1 LADAHAHARAG
12 RGLTVTAS
20 TYPIWGWG
28 GPGEAPDPVALEAL
42 APLAQALLGFGLQAP
57 EQPTTLR
64 PLPIPRLAA
73 PARLAA
79 IASVEPLDRARH
91 GLGRAY
97 VDLVS
102 GLRGRIDHPPDL
114 VLRPRTEAEVAAVL
128 DWAAQAQ
135 VAVIPFGG
143 GTSVVGGVEPAV
155 GDRFAGV
162 VALDLGALAGVAE
175 VDPIG
180 RAARVLAGTTG
191 PALEAALGRH
201 GLTFRFFP
209 QSFERS
215 TVGGWLAT
223 RAAGHFSTGPTHV
236 DDLVE
241 AVRLV
246 TPAGVWASRRL
257 PASGA
262 GPSPDRLALG
272 SEGILGVITEAWLRV
287 RPRPTS
293 RASAVAAFGSFS
305 AGAEAVRGIVQAGLT
320 PATCRLLDATEAALA
335 GTLAS
340 GQAVLLVGFEAAGG
354 PPEAELAAAAT
365 LAQDAGGRLVPEQ
378 AGAAA
383 AEVWRHS
390 FRRAPYLREQLV
402 LLGVLVE
409 TFETAVTWDHL
420 EELVDQVTEAT
431 RAGLAEVCGGGMVTC
446 RLTHAYPD
454 GAAPYFTVL
463 APARRGSEL
472 SQWAEVKA
480 AAAEAVLAAGGTIT
494 HHHAVGRQHRP
505 WYERQRPGPF
515 GLALA
520 AAKAAV
526 DPAGV
531 LNPGVL
537 LPD

>member
-1 LADAHAHARAG
+1 M
-12 RGLTVTAS
+12 
-20 TYPIWGWG
+20 
-28 GPGEAPDPVALEAL
+28 
-42 APLAQALLGFGLQAP
+42 
-57 EQPTTLR
+57 
-64 PLPIPRLAA
+64 
-73 PARLAA
+73 
-79 IASVEPLDRARH
+79 
-91 GLGRAY
+91 
-97 VDLVS
+97 
-102 GLRGRIDHPPDL
+102 
-114 VLRPRTEAEVAAVL
+114 
-128 DWAAQAQ
+128 
-135 VAVIPFGG
+135 
-143 GTSVVGGVEPAV
+143 
-155 GDRFAGV
+155 
-162 VALDLGALAGVAE
+162 AE
-175 VDPIG
+175 VDPVG

-191 PALEAALGRH
+191 PALEAALGRQ
-201 GLTFRFFP
+201 GLSFRFFP

-262 GPSPDRLALG
+262 GPSPDRFALG
-272 SEGILGVITEAWLRV
+272 SEGTLGVITEAWLRV

-293 RASAVAAFGSFS
+293 RTGTVVAFGSFP
-305 AGAEAVRGIVQAGLT
+305 AGAEAVRAIVQAGLA
-320 PATCRLLDATEAALA
+320 PATCRLIDATEAALT

-340 GQAVLLVGFEAAGG
+340 GEAALLVGFEAAGV
-354 PPEAELAAAAT
+354 PPVAELAAAVA
-365 LAQDAGGRLVPEQ
+365 LARDAGGRLVSEQ
-378 AGAAA
+378 AGVAAA
-383 AEVWRHS
+383 DAWRGS
-390 FRRAPYLREQLV
+390 FRHAPYLREQLV

-409 TFETAVTWDHL
+409 TFETAVTWDRL

-431 RAGLAEVCGGGMVTC
+431 RAALAQVCGAGTVTC

-472 SQWAEVKA
+472 CQWAEVKA

-494 HHHAVGRQHRP
+494 HHHGVGREHRP
-505 WYERQRPGPF
+505 WYERQRPEPF

-520 AAKAAV
+520 AAKAAI

-537 LPD
+537 LPT

>member
-1 LADAHAHARAG
+1 MSMPVPG
-12 RGLTVTAS
+12 RGPAVTAS
-20 TYPIWGWG
+20 TYPVWGWG
-28 GPGEAPDPVALEAL
+28 GPGEEPDPAALEAL
-42 APLAQALLGFGLQAP
+42 APVAQALLGFGLQTPERPAP
-57 EQPTTLR
+57 LR
-64 PLPIPRLAA
+64 PLPTPRLAA
-73 PARLAA
+73 PAPLAA
-79 IASVEPLDRARH
+79 IASQEPLDRARH

-97 VDLVS
+97 ADLIRGV
-102 GLRGRIDHPPDL
+102 RGRIDHPPDL

-128 DWAAQAQ
+128 DWAGQTQA
-135 VAVIPFGG
+135 AVVPFGG
-143 GTSVVGGVEPAV
+143 GTSVVGGVEAAV

-162 VALDLGALAGVAE
+162 VALDLAALAGVAE
-175 VDPIG
+175 VDPVG

-201 GLTFRFFP
+201 GLSFRFFP
-209 QSFERS
+209 QSFQRS

-223 RAAGHFSTGPTHV
+223 RAAGHFATGPTHI

-262 GPSPDRLALG
+262 GPSPDRFALG
-272 SEGILGVITEAWLRV
+272 SEGTLGVITEAWLRV
-287 RPRPTS
+287 QPRPTS
-293 RASAVAAFGSFS
+293 RTGTVAAFESFS
-305 AGAEAVRGIVQAGLT
+305 AGAEAVRAIVQAGLA
-320 PATCRLLDATEAALA
+320 PATCRLLDATEAALT

-340 GQAVLLVGFEAAGG
+340 GEAALLVGFEAAGR
-354 PPEAELAAAAT
+354 PPPDAELAAAVA

-383 AEVWRHS
+383 ADAWRGS

-409 TFETAVTWDHL
+409 TFETAVTWDRL

-431 RAGLAEVCGGGMVTC
+431 RAALAQVCGAGTVTC

-480 AAAEAVLAAGGTIT
+480 ATAEAVLAAGGTIT
-494 HHHAVGRQHRP
+494 HHHGVGRVHRP
-505 WYERQRPGPF
+505 WYERQRPEPF

-537 LPD
+537 LPT

>member
-1 LADAHAHARAG
+1 M
-12 RGLTVTAS
+12 TTS
-20 TYPIWGWG
+20 TYPVWGWG
-28 GPGEAPDPVALEAL
+28 GPGQEPDPAALEAL
-42 APLAQALLGFGLQAP
+42 APVAQALLGFDLQAP
-57 EQPTTLR
+57 ERPARLR
-64 PLPIPRLAA
+64 PLPTPRLAA
-73 PARLAA
+73 PAPLAA
-79 IASVEPLDRARH
+79 IASGEPLDRARH

-97 VDLVS
+97 ADLIRGV
-102 GLRGRIDHPPDL
+102 RGRIDHPPDL

-128 DWAAQAQ
+128 AWAGQTQ
-135 VAVIPFGG
+135 VAVVPFGG

-155 GDRFAGV
+155 GDRFVGV

-175 VDPIG
+175 VDPVG

-191 PALEAALGRH
+191 PALEGALGH
-201 GLTFRFFP
+201 QGLSFRFFP

-223 RAAGHFSTGPTHV
+223 RAAGHFATGPTHI

-272 SEGILGVITEAWLRV
+272 SEGALGVITEAWLRV

-293 RASAVAAFGSFS
+293 RTGTVLAFESFS
-305 AGAEAVRGIVQAGLT
+305 AGAEAVRGIVQAGLA
-320 PATCRLLDATEAALA
+320 PATCRLIDATEAALT
-335 GTLAS
+335 GTLA
-340 GQAVLLVGFEAAGG
+340 GGEAALLVGFETADG
-354 PPEAELAAAAT
+354 PPDAELAAAAT
-365 LAQDAGGRLVPEQ
+365 LARDAGGRLVSEQ

-383 AEVWRHS
+383 ADAWRGS

-402 LLGVLVE
+402 LLGALAE
-409 TFETAVTWDHL
+409 TFETAVTWDRL
-420 EELVDQVTEAT
+420 DELVDRVTDAT
-431 RAGLAEVCGGGMVTC
+431 RAALAQVCGAGTVTC

-463 APARRGSEL
+463 APARRGREL

-494 HHHAVGRQHRP
+494 HHHAVGRVHRP
-505 WYERQRPGPF
+505 WYERQRPEPF

-520 AAKAAV
+520 AAKAAL

-537 LPD
+537 LLT

>member
-1 LADAHAHARAG
+1 M
-12 RGLTVTAS
+12 TAS
-20 TYPIWGWG
+20 TYPVWGWG
-28 GPGEAPDPVALEAL
+28 GPDQEPDPAALEAL
-42 APLAQALLGFGLQAP
+42 APVAQALLGFDLQAP
-57 EQPTTLR
+57 ERPARLR
-64 PLPIPRLAA
+64 PLPAPRLAA

-79 IASVEPLDRARH
+79 IASQEPLDRARH

-97 VDLVS
+97 CDLVR
-102 GLRGRIDHPPDL
+102 GVRGRINHPPDL
-114 VLRPRTEAEVAAVL
+114 VLRPRTEVEVAAVL
-128 DWAAQAQ
+128 DWAVQAQ
-135 VAVIPFGG
+135 VAVVPFGG

-155 GDRFAGV
+155 GDRFGGV

-175 VDPIG
+175 VDPVG

-191 PALEAALGRH
+191 PALEAALGH
-201 GLTFRFFP
+201 QGLAFRFFP

-241 AVRLV
+241 AVRLI

-293 RASAVAAFGSFS
+293 RSSSVWAFGSFP
-305 AGAEAVRGIVQAGLT
+305 AGAEAVRGIVQAGLA
-320 PATCRLLDATEAALA
+320 PATCRLVDATEAALT
-335 GTLAS
+335 GTLDS
-340 GQAVLLVGFEAAGG
+340 GEAVLLVGFEAAGG
-354 PPEAELAAAAT
+354 RPPEAELAAAAA
-365 LAQDAGGRLVPEQ
+365 LARDAGGRLVSEQ

-383 AEVWRHS
+383 ADAWRDS
-390 FRRAPYLREQLV
+390 FRHAPYLREQLV

-409 TFETAVTWDHL
+409 TFETAVTWDRL
-420 EELVDQVTEAT
+420 DELVDRVTGAT
-431 RAGLAEVCGGGMVTC
+431 RAALAQVSGAGMVTC

-494 HHHAVGRQHRP
+494 HHHAVGREHRP
-505 WYERQRPGPF
+505 WYERQRPEPF

-537 LPD
+537 LPT

>member
-1 LADAHAHARAG
+1 LAHVCVCAG
-12 RGLTVTAS
+12 FGPTVTAS

-28 GPGEAPDPVALEAL
+28 GPDQEPDPLALKAL
-42 APLAQALLGFGLQAP
+42 APVAQGRLGFDLQAP
-57 EQPTTLR
+57 ERPAPLR
-64 PLPIPRLAA
+64 PLPPPRLAA
-73 PARLAA
+73 PAPLAA
-79 IASVEPLDRARH
+79 IASAEPLERARH

-97 VDLVS
+97 GDLIR
-102 GLRGRIDHPPDL
+102 GIRGRIDHPPDL

-135 VAVIPFGG
+135 VAVVPFGG
-143 GTSVVGGVEPAV
+143 GTSVVGGTEPAV
-155 GDRFAGV
+155 GDGFAGA

-175 VDPIG
+175 VDPVS

-191 PALEAALGRH
+191 PDLEGALGRQ

-223 RAAGHFSTGPTHV
+223 RAAGHFSTGPTHI

-272 SEGILGVITEAWLRV
+272 SEGTLGVITEAWLRV

-293 RASAVAAFGSFS
+293 RTGTVVAFESLP
-305 AGAEAVRGIVQAGLT
+305 AGAEAVRAIVQAGLA
-320 PATCRLLDATEAALA
+320 PATCRLLDATEAALTGTRA
-335 GTLAS
+335 G
-340 GQAVLLVGFEAAGG
+340 GEAVLLVGFETAGG
-354 PPEAELAAAAT
+354 PPDAGLAAAAT
-365 LAQDAGGRLVPEQ
+365 LARDAGGRLVPEQ
-378 AGAAA
+378 ARAAA

-409 TFETAVTWDHL
+409 TFETAVTWDRL
-420 EELVDQVTEAT
+420 EELVARVTEAT
-431 RAGLAEVCGGGMVTC
+431 RAALAEVCGAGTVTC

-494 HHHAVGRQHRP
+494 HHHGVGRQHRP

-531 LNPGVL
+531 LNPRVL
-537 LPD
+537 LPT

>member
-1 LADAHAHARAG
+1 M
-12 RGLTVTAS
+12 TAS
-20 TYPIWGWG
+20 TYPVWGWG
-28 GPGEAPDPVALEAL
+28 GPDQEPDPAALEAL
-42 APLAQALLGFGLQAP
+42 APVAQALLGFDLQAP
-57 EQPTTLR
+57 ERPARLR
-64 PLPIPRLAA
+64 PLPTPRLATPA
-73 PARLAA
+73 PLAA
-79 IASVEPLDRARH
+79 IVSAEPLDRARH

-97 VDLVS
+97 GDLIRGV
-102 GLRGRIDHPPDL
+102 RGRIDHPPDL
-114 VLRPRTEAEVAAVL
+114 VLRPRAEAEVAAVL
-128 DWAAQAQ
+128 DWAVQTQ
-135 VAVIPFGG
+135 VAVVPFGG
-143 GTSVVGGVEPAV
+143 GTSVVGGVEAAV

-162 VALDLGALAGVAE
+162 VALDLAALAGVAE
-175 VDPIG
+175 VDPVG

-201 GLTFRFFP
+201 GLTFRFYP

-223 RAAGHFSTGPTHV
+223 RAAGHFSTGPTHI

-272 SEGILGVITEAWLRV
+272 SEGTLGVITEAWLRV

-293 RASAVAAFGSFS
+293 RTGTVVAFGSFP
-305 AGAEAVRGIVQAGLT
+305 AGAEAVRAIVQAGLV
-320 PATCRLLDATEAALA
+320 PATCRLLDATEAAFT

-340 GQAVLLVGFEAAGG
+340 GEAALLVGFEAAGG
-354 PPEAELAAAAT
+354 SPEAELAVAAT
-365 LAQDAGGRLVPEQ
+365 LARDAGGRVVSEQ

-383 AEVWRHS
+383 ADAWRGS
-390 FRRAPYLREQLV
+390 FRQAPYLREQLV

-409 TFETAVTWDHL
+409 TFETAVTWDRL
-420 EELVDQVTEAT
+420 EELVDRVTDAT
-431 RAGLAEVCGGGMVTC
+431 KAALAQVCGAGTVTC

-472 SQWAEVKA
+472 SQWAQVKA

-494 HHHAVGRQHRP
+494 HHHGVGREHRP
-505 WYERQRPGPF
+505 WYERQRPEPF

-537 LPD
+537 LPPDPAGPVVGPATPLP

>member
-1 LADAHAHARAG
+1 MI
-12 RGLTVTAS
+12 AS
-20 TYPIWGWG
+20 TYPVWGWG
-28 GPGEAPDPVALEAL
+28 GPGGEPDRAALEAL
-42 APLAQALLGFGLQAP
+42 APVAQALLGFDLQAP
-57 EQPTTLR
+57 ERPAPLR
-64 PLPIPRLAA
+64 PLPAPRLAA
-73 PARLAA
+73 PAPLAA
-79 IASVEPLDRARH
+79 IVSQEPLDRARH

-97 VDLVS
+97 ADLIRGV
-102 GLRGRIDHPPDL
+102 RGRIDHPPDL
-114 VLRPRTEAEVAAVL
+114 VLRPRVETEVAAVL

-135 VAVIPFGG
+135 VAVVPFGG

-162 VALDLGALAGVAE
+162 IALDLGALAGVAE
-175 VDPIG
+175 VDPVG

-191 PALEAALGRH
+191 PALEAALGRQ
-201 GLTFRFFP
+201 GLSFRFFP

-241 AVRLV
+241 AVRLI

-272 SEGILGVITEAWLRV
+272 SEGTLGVITEAWLRV

-293 RASAVAAFGSFS
+293 RTGTVVAFGSFP
-305 AGAEAVRGIVQAGLT
+305 AGAEAVRAIVQAGLA
-320 PATCRLLDATEAALA
+320 PATCRLIDATEAALT

-340 GQAVLLVGFEAAGG
+340 GEAALLVGFEAAGV
-354 PPEAELAAAAT
+354 PPVAELAAAVA
-365 LAQDAGGRLVPEQ
+365 LARDAGGRLVSEQ
-378 AGAAA
+378 AGVAAA
-383 AEVWRHS
+383 DAWRGS
-390 FRRAPYLREQLV
+390 FRHAPYLREQLV

-409 TFETAVTWDHL
+409 TFETAVTWDRL
-420 EELVDQVTEAT
+420 EELVDRVTDAT
-431 RAGLAEVCGGGMVTC
+431 KAALAQVCGAGTVTC

-472 SQWAEVKA
+472 SQWAQVKA

-494 HHHAVGRQHRP
+494 HHHGVGREHRP
-505 WYERQRPGPF
+505 WYERQRPEPF

-537 LPD
+537 LPPDPAGPVVGPATPLP

>member
-1 LADAHAHARAG
+1 LAHAHAHAG
-12 RGLTVTAS
+12 RGPTVTAS

-28 GPGEAPDPVALEAL
+28 GPDQEPDPATLEAL
-42 APLAQALLGFGLQAP
+42 APVAQALLGFDLQAP
-57 EQPTTLR
+57 ERPARLR
-64 PLPIPRLAA
+64 PLPVPRLAA
-73 PARLAA
+73 PAPLAA
-79 IASVEPLDRARH
+79 IASAEPLDRARH

-97 VDLVS
+97 ADLIRGV
-102 GLRGRIDHPPDL
+102 RGRIDHPPDL

-135 VAVIPFGG
+135 VAVVPFGG

-175 VDPIG
+175 VDPVG

-191 PALEAALGRH
+191 PELEAALGRH
-201 GLTFRFFP
+201 GLTLRFFP
-209 QSFERS
+209 QSFECS

-223 RAAGHFSTGPTHV
+223 RAAGHFATGPTHV

-272 SEGILGVITEAWLRV
+272 SEGTLGVITEAWLRV

-293 RASAVAAFGSFS
+293 RTGTVAAFGSFS
-305 AGAEAVRGIVQAGLT
+305 AGAEAVREIVQAGLA
-320 PATCRLLDATEAALA
+320 PATCRLVDATEAALT
-335 GTLAS
+335 GTLA
-340 GQAVLLVGFEAAGG
+340 GGEAALLVGFEAADGR
-354 PPEAELAAAAT
+354 PPGAELAAAAT
-365 LAQDAGGRLVPEQ
+365 LARDAGGRLISGQ
-378 AGAAA
+378 AGAVAA
-383 AEVWRHS
+383 DAWRGS

-402 LLGVLVE
+402 LLGVLAE
-409 TFETAVTWDHL
+409 TFETAVTWDRL
-420 EELVDQVTEAT
+420 DELVDRVAEAT
-431 RAGLAEVCGGGMVTC
+431 RAALVEVCGAGTVTC

-463 APARRGSEL
+463 APVRRGSEL

-494 HHHAVGRQHRP
+494 HHHGVGREHRP

-526 DPAGV
+526 DPAGI

-537 LPD
+537 LPT

>member
-1 LADAHAHARAG
+1 
-12 RGLTVTAS
+12 VTAS
-20 TYPIWGWG
+20 TYPVWGWG
-28 GPGEAPDPVALEAL
+28 GPDQQPDPAALEAL
-42 APLAQALLGFGLQAP
+42 APVAQALLGFGLQPPERPAP
-57 EQPTTLR
+57 LR
-64 PLPIPRLAA
+64 PLPVPPPAA
-73 PARLAA
+73 PASLAA
-79 IASVEPLDRARH
+79 IASAEPLDRARH

-97 VDLVS
+97 ADLIRGV
-102 GLRGRIDHPPDL
+102 RGRIDHPPDL
-114 VLRPRTEAEVAAVL
+114 VLRPRTEAEVTAVL
-128 DWAAQAQ
+128 DWAAQTQ
-135 VAVIPFGG
+135 VAVVPFGG

-175 VDPIG
+175 VDSISQ
-180 RAARVLAGTTG
+180 AARVLAGTTG

-201 GLTFRFFP
+201 GLTFRFYP

-241 AVRLV
+241 AVRLI

-272 SEGILGVITEAWLRV
+272 SEGTLGVITEAWLRV

-293 RASAVAAFGSFS
+293 RTGTVVAFESFS
-305 AGAEAVRGIVQAGLT
+305 AGAEAVRAIVQAGLA
-320 PATCRLLDATEAALA
+320 PATCRLVDATEAALT
-335 GTLAS
+335 GTLGS
-340 GQAVLLVGFEAAGG
+340 GEAALLVGFEAADG
-354 PPEAELAAAAT
+354 PPDAELAAAAT
-365 LAQDAGGRLVPEQ
+365 LAQDAGGRLVSEQ

-383 AEVWRHS
+383 AADAWRGS
-390 FRRAPYLREQLV
+390 FRRAPFLREQLV

-409 TFETAVTWDHL
+409 TFETAVTWDRL
-420 EELVDQVTEAT
+420 EALVVRVTDAT
-431 RAGLAEVCGGGMVTC
+431 RAALAEVCGAGTVTC

-472 SQWAEVKA
+472 QQWAEVKA

-494 HHHAVGRQHRP
+494 HHHGVGREHRP

-520 AAKAAV
+520 AAKAAL

-537 LPD
+537 LPT